1 MKESGHGSNNDEA
14 SAHVRAKERSLSQA
28 LCRGA
33 AKRRSKGR
41 LLRGGGGDF
50 TVKGPPSSPSGQDAL
65 AVGPNL
71 RHEASSVSPTA
82 QAA

>member
-41 LLRGGGGDF
+41 LLRGGEIAVDQLIEADSDDKYQVVMY
-50 TVKGPPSSPSGQDAL
+50 TKDA
-65 AVGPNL
+65 
-71 RHEASSVSPTA
+71 
-82 QAA
+82 